1 MPRKSV
7 AVVGIG
13 VGLEDILKKNQRE
26 KSKIVGTHDENMP
39 DIIPIKTIQSSTK

>member
-13 VGLEDILKKNQRE
+13 VGLEVKNQ
-26 KSKIVGTHDENMP
+26 KVVGTHDENMP
-39 DIIPIKTIQSSTK
+39 DMIPIKTIQSSTK